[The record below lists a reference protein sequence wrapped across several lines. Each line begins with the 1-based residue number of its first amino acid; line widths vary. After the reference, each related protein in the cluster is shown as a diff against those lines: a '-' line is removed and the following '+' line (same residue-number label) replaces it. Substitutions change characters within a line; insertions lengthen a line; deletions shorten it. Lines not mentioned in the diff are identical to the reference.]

1 MRPKHYSSE
10 GIVLARRNYGET
22 DRILIVYS
30 KNFGKISL
38 LAKGVR
44 KPNSRKRG
52 HLEVFS
58 HIKFSAAKG
67 KNLDIVTEAE
77 IIDSF
82 PKIRDDLRKVAV
94 AYYFMEVA
102 GRTTRDGEK
111 NEVLYSNILKNLSML
126 KISVTLRKLR
136 KDFIYQTLTILGFWP
151 KGKPMGNPDYIL
163 EDVVEREM
171 SSARV
176 GKKLLS

>member
-1 MRPKHYSSE
+1 MTPKRYSSE
-10 GIVLARRNYGET
+10 GIVLARRNYSEA
-22 DRILIVYS
+22 DRILVVFS
-30 KNFGKISL
+30 KHFGKMSL

-44 KPNSRKRG
+44 KLNSRKRG

-58 HIKFSAAKG
+58 QVKFSAAKG

-77 IIDSF
+77 IINSF
-82 PKIRDDLRKVAV
+82 PKIRDDLKKVAV

-111 NEVLYSNILKNLSML
+111 NEDLYSLIADYLSNLRGPTSLRELRRNFVYDTLIL
-126 KISVTLRKLR
+126 
-136 KDFIYQTLTILGFWP
+136 LGFWP
-151 KGKPMGNPDYIL
+151 QGRKMDNPDKVL
-163 EDVVEREM
+163 EEVVEREI